1 MPIEAGEKL
10 GPYEILAPLGAGGM
24 GEVYRA
30 KDTRL
35 DRIVA
40 IKILPEHLSANPDFR
55 QRFEREAKAVS
66 ILNHPNI
73 CTLHDIGQQNG
84 TEYLVME
91 YIEGETL
98 SSRLQ
103 KGALPIAD
111 LLRYSIQIADALD
124 KAHKKGIIH
133 RDLKPGNIII
143 TRSGVKLLDF
153 GLAKIADQK
162 PASDVSQLATAHKE
176 LTKEG
181 TILGTMQYM
190 APEQLE
196 AKESDARTDIFA
208 FGAVMYEMA
217 TGKKAFD
224 ANSQASLIAAILK
237 EEPKPITEF
246 QPLSPPILER
256 MIRTCLAKDPEDR
269 WQNAHDISNE
279 LRWMA
284 ESSASTVSSAISA
297 APAKPHSKFANLGWI
312 VAAALALMM
321 IAGFAWM
328 NTRQPPN
335 SKTETGEVR
344 FMIQNANDLVLG
356 GFLAGVPDFSVSH
369 DGKHL
374 IFIARDSVGRISIYI
389 RALDSM
395 DIRQIPGTE
404 DAEIP
409 FWSPD
414 DKKIAFSAEGKLKT
428 VNLNGGAAQVLCDT
442 PQTFYGGTWLEDGT
456 IVFGQEYSGL
466 WRVSENGGKPEPLTE
481 LDTKSGERLHSY
493 PVFLPDGRH
502 FVFTVDSNKSEDRTL
517 FVSSIGSKEK
527 TRLLETR
534 YKVNY
539 LDPGYLL
546 FLRGT
551 SLWAQR
557 LQIDPPKMLGDP
569 ILVTTGIS
577 PNAAVSNAPFTASA
591 NGTILYRGGDV
602 WAKTQL
608 AWFDRQGRQ
617 LTTVGSVESDVS
629 VTLSPDG
636 THAAVGGVAGN
647 DFRSATGEPSIN
659 LWNIDL
665 LRGVRTRVTVNP
677 NVSDENPTWSP
688 DGSFLAFASH
698 RETDRAEIFKKAAS
712 GAGQE
717 QIIFSGDGN
726 EHPID
731 WSPDGKFILAQYNGN
746 QLDVAAIAVS
756 GSNQK
761 PMPFITSSTDDGQ
774 AQFSPDGRWVA
785 YTSGESGRGEVYVR
799 PFPSGDSK
807 WQISSDGGSE
817 PRWRGDGKE
826 LFYLT
831 ADGTLMAVG
840 INTKSSF
847 EVTPA
852 VTLFKTKAL
861 PIPLGAWGG
870 AAQYDVS
877 NDGSRFLINTIV
889 IPPTPS
895 NLYVIVNWNPP
906 ADKK

>member
-1 MPIEAGEKL
+1 MEAGEKL
-10 GPYEILAPLGAGGM
+10 GPYEILSPIGAGGM

-40 IKILPEHLSANPDFR
+40 IKILPVHLSTSSDFR

-103 KGALPIAD
+103 KGPLPVTD

-124 KAHKKGIIH
+124 KAHKKGIVH
-133 RDLKPGNIII
+133 RDLKPGNIIL
-143 TRSGVKLLDF
+143 TKSGVKVLDF
-153 GLAKIADQK
+153 GLAKMADQK
-162 PASDVSQLATAHKE
+162 PASDVSQLATAQKE

-181 TILGTMQYM
+181 MILGTIQYM

-196 AKESDARTDIFA
+196 GRECDARTDIFA

-217 TGKKAFD
+217 TAKKAFEG
-224 ANSQASLIAAILK
+224 NSQASLIAAILK
-237 EEPKPITEF
+237 EEPKPITQS
-246 QPLSPPILER
+246 QPLSPPILDR
-256 MIRTCLAKDPEDR
+256 LIKTCLAKDPEDR

-284 ESSASTVSSAISA
+284 ESSASTVTSAIGPT
-297 APAKPHSKFANLGWI
+297 PARSPHKLMNLGWI

-321 IAGFAWM
+321 IAGFIWM
-328 NTRQPPN
+328 NPRYDTKAK
-335 SKTETGEVR
+335 SESGEVR
-344 FMIQNANDLVLG
+344 FLIPSSNDLDLG
-356 GFLAGVPDFSVSH
+356 GFLAGVPDFAVSH
-369 DGKHL
+369 DGKRL
-374 IFIARDSVGRISIYI
+374 IFTGRDSVGRIAIYL
-389 RALDSM
+389 RTLDSL
-395 DIRQIPGTE
+395 DARPIPNTE
-404 DAEIP
+404 NAEIP

-414 DKKIAFSAEGKLKT
+414 DQKIAFSADGKLKV
-428 VNLNGGAAQVLCDT
+428 VNLNGGADQVLCDVPT
-442 PQTFYGGTWLEDGT
+442 TFYGGTWLQDGT
-456 IVFGQEYSGL
+456 IVYGQEYSGL
-466 WRVSENGGKPEPLTE
+466 MRVSENGGKSEPFTV
-481 LDTKSGERLHSY
+481 LDSQRGERIHSY

-502 FVFTVDSNKSEDRTL
+502 FVFSADSNKSEDRTL
-517 FVSSIGSKEK
+517 YVSSIDSKEK
-527 TRLLETR
+527 SRLLNTR

-557 LQIDPPKMLGDP
+557 LQMDPPKMLGDP
-569 ILVTTGIS
+569 VLVASGIS

-608 AWFDRQGRQ
+608 AWFDRQGKT
-617 LTTVGSVESDVS
+617 LATVGSIESDVS

-636 THAAVGGVAGN
+636 THAAVGGIAGN

-665 LRGVRTRVTVNP
+665 SRGIRTRVTVNP
-677 NVSDENPTWSP
+677 NISDENPTWSP
-688 DGSFLAFASH
+688 DGRYLAFASH
-698 RETDRAEIFKKAAS
+698 RESDRAEIFKKAAS

-717 QIIFSGDGN
+717 QIVFSGAGN

-731 WSPDGKFILAQYNGN
+731 WSSDGKFILVQFNGN
-746 QLDVAAIAVS
+746 QLDIAAVPVS
-756 GSNQK
+756 GSNEK
-761 PMPFITSSTDDGQ
+761 PIPYITSSTDDGQ

-785 YTSGESGRGEVYVR
+785 YTSGESGRSEVYIR
-799 PFPSGDSK
+799 PFPNGDTK

-831 ADGTLMAVG
+831 PDGTLMAVG
-840 INTKSSF
+840 LKTSTSF
-847 EVTPA
+847 EAAPP
-852 VTLFKTKAL
+852 VTLFKTKTL

-889 IPPTPS
+889 VPSTPS

-906 ADKK
+906 AEKK